1 MRPYNFSAGPSTMPE
16 PVLRRIRDEFLDWQG
31 TGCSI
36 LEASHR
42 SPRVVAL
49 VKELEARVRSLLGVP
64 DTHAVLFCQGGAR
77 LQFAMV
83 PMNLLGAGTVA
94 SYIVTGTWSKS
105 AETEA
110 MRFARIQSAFSGN
123 GTRTPSDEEI
133 DVTAESSYLYYCDNE
148 TVHGVEF
155 AGIPDSGAAGVPLV
169 ADMSSNFM
177 SRPVDVSKFGLLY
190 AAAQKN
196 FGPAGLT
203 VVVVR
208 RDLLGLASPEVPTL
222 LNYAVYE
229 KTGNMPNT
237 PAVFQLYCSNLMAA
251 WIESE
256 GGLAEMDARA
266 RERSRIV
273 YEALDA
279 HPEVYSRR
287 VDRAS
292 RSRMNV
298 VFHLAED
305 ALTPIFLKEA
315 HDVGLL
321 NLAGHRTVG
330 GLRASL
336 YNAMPVSGA
345 LALAEFLHAFALRH
359 PRRG

>member
-1 MRPYNFSAGPSTMPE
+1 
-16 PVLRRIRDEFLDWQG
+16 
-31 TGCSI
+31 
-36 LEASHR
+36 
-42 SPRVVAL
+42 
-49 VKELEARVRSLLGVP
+49 
-64 DTHAVLFCQGGAR
+64 
-77 LQFAMV
+77 
-83 PMNLLGAGTVA
+83 
-94 SYIVTGTWSKS
+94 
-105 AETEA
+105 
-110 MRFARIQSAFSGN
+110 
-123 GTRTPSDEEI
+123 
-133 DVTAESSYLYYCDNE
+133 
-148 TVHGVEF
+148 
-155 AGIPDSGAAGVPLV
+155 
-169 ADMSSNFM
+169 
-177 SRPVDVSKFGLLY
+177 
-190 AAAQKN
+190 
-196 FGPAGLT
+196 
-203 VVVVR
+203 
-208 RDLLGLASPEVPTL
+208 
-222 LNYAVYE
+222 
-229 KTGNMPNT
+229 
-237 PAVFQLYCSNLMAA
+237 
-251 WIESE
+251 
-256 GGLAEMDARA
+256 MDARA

-279 HPEVYSRR
+279 HPEVYSQR